1 MNQESI
7 KQEDTNKRL
16 RSETRRFT
24 ANLSINAALGVFME
38 QTTDYVVLV
47 DHFGNFS
54 YVNPSFQKDLGYSL
68 EELTSRKFWTFL
80 HDEDAESTKHYY
92 LGTRQQ
98 EISSSP
104 YYVNRYIAKDGKQ
117 ITVEWSSGGWD
128 KNTSDYVIGIG
139 RNVEHPDGDVLI
151 LRNTESSKVITYYE
165 DENIEEITESPAFVR
180 SDFIELYARD
190 IAAHSSEST
199 VYEYYKKLEDVNV
212 SVIMNWHKHPSQ
224 DETIMCMDGSM
235 IVQVERKNIVSRFI
249 NRSKYFKGISSYKTI
264 KLTPKNPA
272 IFIPAGVYH
281 RILDDNS
288 GFDCMAFWHPKIVK

>member
-24 ANLSINAALGVFME
+24 ANLSINAALVVFME

-54 YVNPSFQKDLGYSL
+54 YVNPSFQKELGYSL
-68 EELTSRKFWTFL
+68 EELTSQKFWNFL
-80 HDEDAESTKHYY
+80 HEEDAESTKQYY

-128 KNTSDYVIGIG
+128 KMTSDYVIGIG
-139 RNVEHPDGDVLI
+139 RNVNHKEGALI
-151 LRNTESSKVITYYE
+151 LRNTEASKIITHYL
-165 DENIEEITESPAFVR
+165 DNSVEEVSEEPAFSR
-180 SDFIELYARD
+180 SSAVELYGRD
-190 IAAHSSEST
+190 IAAHNPSST
-199 VYEYYKKLEDVNV
+199 VYEYYRKPDDVDAGL
-212 SVIMNWHKHPSQ
+212 IMNWHLHPSQ
-224 DETIMCMDGSM
+224 DETIVCMDGSM
-235 IVQVERKNIVSRFI
+235 IVEVERRNFISRFI
-249 NRSKYFKGISSYKTI
+249 NRSEHFTSINSYKTI
-264 KLTPKNPA
+264 TLTPKNPS
-272 IFIPAGVYH
+272 IFIPAGTIH
-281 RILDDNS
+281 RVLDNNT
-288 GFDCMAFWHPKIVK
+288 GFDCIVFWHPKIIK